1 MPKSGRIVV
10 AAVFVIVAALA
21 QTVRLKPDTTYFP
34 FSYFPITYAA
44 GSQQQSVSESIARGG
59 ELQVHFDFR
68 VTARAVSA
76 EPAPARADSRRI
88 QSLTTA
94 EIQSIIRNGTSSGMP
109 PFPALTEQSSRA
121 LPRSCAR

>member
-1 MPKSGRIVV
+1 MKLFSSGTTIDDWTHLSSVTVADGQVYVTTRKSFVYAFGVKVVPKSGRIVV

-59 ELQVHFDFR
+59 ELFFEVVQL
-68 VTARAVSA
+68 VSR
-76 EPAPARADSRRI
+76 PGRCRRPSGGAD
-88 QSLTTA
+88 
-94 EIQSIIRNGTSSGMP
+94 
-109 PFPALTEQSSRA
+109 
-121 LPRSCAR
+121 

>member
-21 QTVRLKPDTTYFP
+21 QTVRLKPDTTHFP

-59 ELQVHFDFR
+59 ELFFEVVQL
-68 VTARAVSA
+68 VSR
-76 EPAPARADSRRI
+76 PGRCRRPSGSAD
-88 QSLTTA
+88 
-94 EIQSIIRNGTSSGMP
+94 
-109 PFPALTEQSSRA
+109 
-121 LPRSCAR
+121 

>member
-1 MPKSGRIVV
+1 M

-21 QTVRLKPDTTYFP
+21 QTVRLKPDTRFP

-59 ELQVHFDFR
+59 ELFSRSCSSCHGQGGVGG
-68 VTARAVSA
+68 RAA
-76 EPAPARADSRRI
+76 ALTDSRRI

-94 EIQSIIRNGTSSGMP
+94 EIQSIIV
-109 PFPALTEQSSRA
+109 TEPHQACR
-121 LPRSCAR
+121 RFRR